1 MAKGELRKNMP
12 VESIAADMQKRKEVT
27 HLEALGRLITGISTW
42 LELGPDNT
50 IEGKLRAE
58 YIDLA
63 LKSIS
68 NGVNPQSPD
77 YLNFNNGRQP
87 LVDAAFLAHG
97 LLRARTQL
105 WDKLDKTTQERV
117 IKELKSSRVIKP
129 SETNWL
135 FFSAM
140 VEAALKEFTGE
151 WEYERVKYACDRF
164 AQWYKGTFV
173 LQCFVCSY

>member
-1 MAKGELRKNMP
+1 M
-12 VESIAADMQKRKEVT
+12 
-27 HLEALGRLITGISTW
+27 EALGRLITGISTW
-42 LELGPDNT
+42 LELGADNT

-135 FFSAM
+135 FSQ
-140 VEAALKEFTGE
+140 
-151 WEYERVKYACDRF
+151 
-164 AQWYKGTFV
+164 QWWR
-173 LQCFVCSY
+173 LP

>member
-1 MAKGELRKNMP
+1 MYISGIDTEGDVTAKSRSDVNIIM
-12 VESIAADMQKRKEVT
+12 SINPVT
-27 HLEALGRLITGISTW
+27 HQVLLLSTPRDYYVP
-42 LELGPDNT
+42 L
-50 IEGKLRAE
+50 
-58 YIDLA
+58 
-63 LKSIS
+63 SIS

-140 VEAALKEFTGE
+140 VEAKQRLRMSLKIGIMIIS
-151 WEYERVKYACDRF
+151 V
-164 AQWYKGTFV
+164 V
-173 LQCFVCSY
+173 LT

>member
-1 MAKGELRKNMP
+1 M
-12 VESIAADMQKRKEVT
+12 
-27 HLEALGRLITGISTW
+27 
-42 LELGPDNT
+42 
-50 IEGKLRAE
+50 
-58 YIDLA
+58 
-63 LKSIS
+63 KSIS

-151 WEYERVKYACDRF
+151 GKSYSYLCKMAERYKSAGDAQADTIISNRIAPKYSPAMQAKVRASIANNYFID
-164 AQWYKGTFV
+164 WS
-173 LQCFVCSY
+173 L

>member
-1 MAKGELRKNMP
+1 M
-12 VESIAADMQKRKEVT
+12 
-27 HLEALGRLITGISTW
+27 
-42 LELGPDNT
+42 
-50 IEGKLRAE
+50 
-58 YIDLA
+58 
-63 LKSIS
+63 
-68 NGVNPQSPD
+68 
-77 YLNFNNGRQP
+77 
-87 LVDAAFLAHG
+87 VDAAFLAHG

-135 FFSAM
+135 FFAAM

-164 AQWYKGTFV
+164 AQWYKGDGWYGDGADFH
-173 LQCFVCSY
+173 LDYYNSFSYPSDDG